1 MAEAETVRQQP
12 RRGSPLYSGLLAMV
26 LLPILYVASAGP
38 MAPVLTRHT
47 GNTGYRMWDI
57 LYNEPLS
64 KLPRP
69 CLGPLNRYIGFWSK
83 LDMKYVR

>member
-1 MAEAETVRQQP
+1 MPEAETVRQQP
-12 RRGSPLYSGLLAMV
+12 RRRSTLFSWLWAV
-26 LLPILYVASAGP
+26 ILLPVLYVASVGP

-64 KLPRP
+64 KLPRS
-69 CLGPLNRYIGFWSK
+69 CLGPLNGYIGFWSK
-83 LDMKYVR
+83 LDMKYIR